1 MLPPRGSSSMGFSN
15 SNSSSNSWVYY
26 ITAGLA
32 SLPEET
38 LHHIIT
44 CKEWEALEHGEIGE
58 KEAVQRIA
66 ASLTLPPEHEYKLMT
81 LFYQS
86 AVFNLGISPQATE
99 LGSHVLRGKAWLRAN
114 ARHLLN
120 QIESSEIFEDTFSQ
134 FLIMEA
140 TNDTSLLHLHPY
152 EDAETNSDIRNTTN
166 LAKQWNYFLGKPV
179 GTTMTFPADVDSTS
193 YALLAFT
200 PTLAVNDILD
210 SMLAN
215 RNHDGLVQTYW
226 DQTRPRVDICVLT
239 NVTRTFYKYNRSADI
254 QESLAYVGKALNAG
268 TYMSGTRHYC
278 TAEVFFFF
286 LSQLIADHPY
296 APEVQLLRVPL
307 AKALAGRMGVYEN
320 EVTQAELDLAEASRA
335 KGEKYEAYVP
345 EVDSLAIAYRVLAC
359 QSLGLRPQGIEDD
372 IKRLASLQCDDG
384 GWPLGWVCR
393 YGRSKLRI
401 GSRGVV
407 TAYAIKALGT
417 EAKMSAQIVD
427 VVQPD
432 IYQYLNEHHGMPIAG
447 SGSA

>member
-1 MLPPRGSSSMGFSN
+1 MLSPLGDLSV
-15 SNSSSNSWVYY
+15 SSNSWVYY

-44 CKEWEALEHGEIGE
+44 CKEWDALERGEIGE
-58 KEAVQRIA
+58 MEAVQRIA
-66 ASLTLPPEHEYKLMT
+66 ASLTLPAEYEHKLKA
-81 LFYQS
+81 LFYQNF
-86 AVFNLGISPQATE
+86 ARDLHISPQDTE
-99 LGSHVLRGKAWLRAN
+99 LGLHVLQGKAWLRGN

-120 QIESSEIFEDTFSQ
+120 QIEGSEIFEDTFSQ

-140 TNDTSLLHLHPY
+140 TSDVSLLHLHPY
-152 EDAETNSDIRNTTN
+152 EDSETNYDIRNTMN
-166 LAKQWNYFLGKPV
+166 LAKQWNYFLDKPV
-179 GTTMTFPADVDSTS
+179 GTTMTFPADVDSTA

-200 PTLAVNDILD
+200 PTLGVDDILD

-215 RNHDGLVQTYW
+215 RNRDGLVQTYW
-226 DQTRPRVDICVLT
+226 DATRPRVDVCVLT

-254 QESLAYVGKALNAG
+254 QDSLAYVGEALNAG

-286 LSQLIADHPY
+286 LSQLIADNPY
-296 APEVQLLRVPL
+296 ASEVQKMRVPL

-320 EVTQAELDLAEASRA
+320 EVAQAELDLAEASRA
-335 KGEKYEAYVP
+335 KGEKYEAYIP
-345 EVDSLAIAYRVLAC
+345 EVDSLAIAYRILAC
-359 QSLGLRPQGIEDD
+359 QSLGLHPQGIDQD
-372 IKRLASLQCDDG
+372 IERLASLQCDDG

-401 GSRGVV
+401 SNRGVV
-407 TAYAIKALGT
+407 TAYAVKALGT
-417 EAKMSAQIVD
+417 AAKMSAQ
-427 VVQPD
+427 
-432 IYQYLNEHHGMPIAG
+432 M
-447 SGSA
+447 